1 MGCSRDGLVWLCI
14 MVVGRLYIPEEKKL
28 KIYIGVVMAT
38 IISTLTLTIQANSGR
53 TVLAGLGR
61 LILDLEAGP
70 QFVLCICEE
79 TMRAVARDKKKS
91 SGFEQREYVLR
102 FDQSEMPLLNKA
114 RVNNCVF
121 IRHRRPGIRS

>member
-1 MGCSRDGLVWLCI
+1 MTILLRSRIYSVHLPDEILRDLIC
-14 MVVGRLYIPEEKKL
+14 YPEEPHAL
-28 KIYIGVVMAT
+28 LFGVG
-38 IISTLTLTIQANSGR
+38 LL
-53 TVLAGLGR
+53 VLGLER
-61 LILDLEAGP
+61 FIVDLGAGP

-102 FDQSEMPLLNKA
+102 FEQSEMPLLNKA

-121 IRHRRPGIRS
+121 IRHRRPGTRS

>member
-1 MGCSRDGLVWLCI
+1 MLHVAHVIKVEAPSALLLLTGVGVFGLERF
-14 MVVGRLYIPEEKKL
+14 VVH
-28 KIYIGVVMAT
+28 
-38 IISTLTLTIQANSGR
+38 
-53 TVLAGLGR
+53 LG
-61 LILDLEAGP
+61 AGP

-102 FDQSEMPLLNKA
+102 FEQSEMPLLNKA